1 MIMKQSSKYYVLTHL
16 LAFASLHSATTREL
30 EAIYLPQLPVIN
42 SSPHPYGYGNFV
54 YPWYLYSV
62 VFVCSG
68 ERVTEL
74 IGLCAPPKHS
84 WPLLTHTFFLSL
96 SLSLSF
102 FCALLFTH
110 FWGTQ

>member
-54 YPWYLYSV
+54 YPWFVLVRTALDRLYI
-62 VFVCSG
+62 CL
-68 ERVTEL
+68 TE
-74 IGLCAPPKHS
+74 
-84 WPLLTHTFFLSL
+84 
-96 SLSLSF
+96 
-102 FCALLFTH
+102 
-110 FWGTQ
+110 